1 MIEHESKTDMH
12 IPNQLRNLIG
22 RVITCLCLFAFV
34 GVGSAAESVPA
45 PDFTH
50 RKAADWINS
59 APLRLKDL
67 RGRVV
72 LIDIWTFEC
81 WNCYRSFPWL
91 KSVEA
96 RYGPEG
102 LMVIG
107 VHSPEFEHERD
118 RNAVVA
124 KMREHGLEHPVMMDN
139 DFSYWKALGNRYWP
153 AFYLIDKQ
161 GRIRDRFFGETHEG
175 DGRARQIEKA
185 VERLLNE
192 QG

>member
-1 MIEHESKTDMH
+1 MH
-12 IPNQLRNLIG
+12 ISTWHRNLIG
-22 RVITCLCLFAFV
+22 RMIACLCLFAFV
-34 GVGSAAESVPA
+34 GVGSAAAAESVPA

-72 LIDIWTFEC
+72 LIDIWTFE
-81 WNCYRSFPWL
+81 
-91 KSVEA
+91 
-96 RYGPEG
+96 
-102 LMVIG
+102 
-107 VHSPEFEHERD
+107 H
-118 RNAVVA
+118 
-124 KMREHGLEHPVMMDN
+124 
-139 DFSYWKALGNRYWP
+139 WKALDNRYWP

-185 VERLLNE
+185 VERLIDE